1 VVDAQ
6 QEARI
11 REEMRQRI
19 AEEDSRRRA
28 LEEERQQAE
37 QLFQDEQARRRIMEE
52 EARSYYQNSPDHFEY
67 INESGDTEWLT
78 RKQIQAREGY
88 FDYEEHVE
96 DLPGAR
102 RRVWMRMGAWLGLL
116 PLLALFLVWYLWAD
130 EGSVTV
136 LSNVPGAAIWV
147 DGQATGQVADAR
159 LALSPGEHLLELRL
173 PGYQADG
180 APFTVVNVVPRGRTD
195 VQLRLRPAP

>member
-1 VVDAQ
+1 MDAHE
-6 QEARI
+6 EARI

-19 AEEDSRRRA
+19 AEEDAHRRA
-28 LEEERQQAE
+28 QEQDRLRAE

-102 RRVWMRMGAWLGLL
+102 RRVWLRMVGWISLL
-116 PLLALFLVWYLWAD
+116 PLLTALLVWVFWAD
-130 EGSVTV
+130 EGRVTV
-136 LSNVPGAAIWV
+136 MSNVPGAAIWV
-147 DGQATGQVADAR
+147 DGQDSGQVADAQ
-159 LALSPGEHLLELRL
+159 LVLSPGEHLVELRL
-173 PGYQADG
+173 PGHQPEGPPY
-180 APFTVVNVVPRGRTD
+180 TVVKLVPRGRVD
-195 VQLRLRPAP
+195 VSLRLRPAP